1 MSDSTDPSDQRAA
14 GDLSAEGGSDAGVG
28 ESMNESMPDRRQQL
42 LNESGVLG
50 WDELVK
56 HFARGVVVRVDA
68 HVDLIDVAMS
78 FCEDNTAA
86 VTQWLDSGAV
96 QRANDDDARRWTTDK
111 PHFRCVVTAPW
122 VLVQALDNSI
132 TRH

>member
-1 MSDSTDPSDQRAA
+1 MSDSNGPADQHP
-14 GDLSAEGGSDAGVG
+14 G
-28 ESMNESMPDRRQQL
+28 ESGADSRDEPVLDRRQQL

-56 HFARGVVVRVDA
+56 HFARGVVVKVECD
-68 HVDLIDVAMS
+68 VDLIDVAMS
-78 FCEDNTAA
+78 FCEDNAAA
-86 VTQWLDSGAV
+86 VSQWLDAGAV
-96 QRANDDDARRWTTDK
+96 QRASDDDARRWTTEN

-122 VLVQALDNSI
+122 VLVQQLDNSI